1 MKKLLSFTLL
11 LIILSCSL
19 SFGSP
24 AVNESEIQVKAKAA
38 VLMDASTGEVLY
50 SFNENERLYPA
61 SVTKIMPLLLFMEAL
76 DSGKIALTDT
86 VTASPT
92 AASKGGSQIW
102 LKEGEQ
108 MTVDELLRATAIA
121 SANDA
126 CTALGEHIAGSETG
140 FVKMMNDRAKALG
153 MMDTNFVNYSGLD
166 DDTTEHLTTAYDI
179 ALMSKELLSHER
191 IKTYT
196 TVWMDSL
203 RNGETQL
210 VNTNK
215 LVRFYSGTTGLKTG
229 TTTKAG
235 YCLSASAERD
245 GLHLIAVVMGAD
257 NSSERFEGAKA
268 MRNAGV
274 LEKPKVDA
282 AMALHI
288 SSGVPSGLVLAGT
301 GTTMAGCIFFRI
313 QVTGT
318 GCHGAMPESGVDPI
332 NIAAHIHLSLQEII
346 AREVCSFTPATVTVG
361 RVAAGEAPNIIP
373 EKAVMEGSIRTMDK
387 ETGAMI
393 YRRIVDIATHT
404 AELFRGQA
412 VVEEISSVP
421 PLKNDA
427 ELVTQMVGFIGEI
440 YDAKKLVPLE
450 SGGTGSEDFAV
461 ISQEV
466 PCCYLFLGAGTQQ
479 EDPAYG
485 KPMHNECVVF
495 NEAILP
501 VGSAIFT
508 HCALRWLQSQQYG
521 SVG

>member
-1 MKKLLSFTLL
+1 MKKLISFFLSV
-11 LIILSCSL
+11 LILFLGLSVSTT
-19 SFGSP
+19 
-24 AVNESEIQVKAKAA
+24 AVNESEIKVNAKAA

-50 SFNENERLYPA
+50 SVGENEKLYPA

-76 DSGKIALTDT
+76 DNGKIALTDI

-126 CTALGEHIAGSETG
+126 CTALGEHIAGSEVG
-140 FVKMMNDRAKALG
+140 FVKMMNDRAKELG
-153 MMDTNFVNYSGLD
+153 MMNTNFVNCSGLD

-257 NSSERFEGAKA
+257 NSTDRFESAKA
-268 MRNAGV
+268 MLNWGFANFETV
-274 LEKPKVDA
+274 TPQID
-282 AMALHI
+282 
-288 SSGVPSGLVLAGT
+288 SSLFGEVE
-301 GTTMAGCIFFRI
+301 IIR
-313 QVTGT
+313 
-318 GCHGAMPESGVDPI
+318 GVDETVKPVITGVKPI
-332 NIAAHIHLSLQEII
+332 TLKVGEKSQLKTEINLSESVEAPIEKNQTLGTVCLKIGDKEI
-346 AREVCSFTPATVTVG
+346 ARYNLVSENFVEKT
-361 RVAAGEAPNIIP
+361 NIGHI
-373 EKAVMEGSIRTMDK
+373 
-387 ETGAMI
+387 
-393 YRRIVDIATHT
+393 IVRF
-404 AELFRGQA
+404 L
-412 VVEEISSVP
+412 SS
-421 PLKNDA
+421 L
-427 ELVTQMVGFIGEI
+427 
-440 YDAKKLVPLE
+440 AK
-450 SGGTGSEDFAV
+450 
-461 ISQEV
+461 
-466 PCCYLFLGAGTQQ
+466 
-479 EDPAYG
+479 
-485 KPMHNECVVF
+485 
-495 NEAILP
+495 
-501 VGSAIFT
+501 SA
-508 HCALRWLQSQQYG
+508 
-521 SVG
+521 